1 MDQEVKKAVDDAK
14 AAFPMLN
21 VSAATIA
28 ASIVVQA
35 FFATVLLLR
44 SDNKR

>member
-1 MDQEVKKAVDDAK
+1 MDQEVKKAVDAAK
-14 AAFPMLN
+14 EAFPMHN
-21 VSAATIA
+21 ASNATMA

-35 FFATVLLLR
+35 LFAAVLLLR